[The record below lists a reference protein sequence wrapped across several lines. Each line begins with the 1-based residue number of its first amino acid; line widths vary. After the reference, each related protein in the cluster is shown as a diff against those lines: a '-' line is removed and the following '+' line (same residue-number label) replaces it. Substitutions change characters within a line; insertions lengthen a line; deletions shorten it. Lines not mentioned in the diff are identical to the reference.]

1 MVSVD
6 VKHHV
11 YFADEVWE
19 LASRFKMVSA
29 WYMNKSDSDERD
41 ECKGD
46 PHQPVSLGE
55 LEKKT
60 GVQYLPVS
68 DCMVAQTAPHEL

>member
-11 YFADEVWE
+11 HIADEAWE
-19 LASRFKMVSA
+19 LATRFKMVSA

-46 PHQPVSLGE
+46 LHRPVSLDE

-60 GVQYLPVS
+60 GVQYLSVS
-68 DCMVAQTAPHEL
+68 GCMVSQTAPREL